1 MVSDLYKR
9 HFYVNKSIDSLV
21 NNEIIEYDMKS
32 ADISIIESKGLLS
45 EEEIK
50 LIKSLPKKVRNTKIG
65 KMQIIDHFK
74 KWLNNRIIK
83 GRYASHNKFVLDDLS
98 YYYYT
103 TTSNKYRKYNALGK
117 KINKYIL
124 LLYYYIASMN

>member
-32 ADISIIESKGLLS
+32 ADISIIESKGLIS

-65 KMQIIDHFK
+65 KMQK
-74 KWLNNRIIK
+74 
-83 GRYASHNKFVLDDLS
+83 HNKELVKEL
-98 YYYYT
+98 
-103 TTSNKYRKYNALGK
+103 NKGFTEYRKLLIETNEIDDSDIISIK
-117 KINKYIL
+117 KDAIFTTKRCDKKSFDKVQFVEKNI
-124 LLYYYIASMN
+124 

>member
-45 EEEIK
+45 EEEIE
-50 LIKSLPKKVRNTKIG
+50 LIKSLQKKVRNT
-65 KMQIIDHFK
+65 
-74 KWLNNRIIK
+74 
-83 GRYASHNKFVLDDLS
+83 
-98 YYYYT
+98 
-103 TTSNKYRKYNALGK
+103 
-117 KINKYIL
+117 
-124 LLYYYIASMN
+124 